1 LFLAFDQGQLTT
13 QRLFGG
19 TGLGLSIC
27 HSLANAMGGDISVT
41 SRLGEGSEFRVTLKL
56 DRSNDAPA
64 PRYTQPLNKRC
75 LLVEGHAQSRIA
87 LRNALTSIG
96 LAVDDQADLPKLV
109 ELDNSRYALVAV
121 GCAGDDAAM
130 ETCRSAIHGIVAQHR
145 LPVIAL
151 VSNSDEETFGRFVA
165 SGATYCLSK
174 PPQIRHLRESVLA
187 CLRNLNAKEVSASIR
202 SPGDPR
208 EAKIDIEQPLEHKRC
223 LAADDHPINLQL
235 IVHLLHDLG
244 AEVLTASDGH
254 EAVALAKEHAIDIA
268 FLDVH
273 MPRMNG
279 LEAAR
284 RIQVLHAEHNLPL
297 VALTADAA
305 ERNLRDIVRS
315 GFHRYLIKPV
325 KDEDLRAIVAE
336 LLLDGPPVKFLNA
349 SVTGSAQDAWPIRDH
364 QQALRIAGGSENIA
378 GRLFRELRAELPTAI
393 EGLQGKLAERDW
405 SELWQLSHRLHG
417 AAAVCG
423 VPALYHALND
433 LQPAITLEDEAT
445 VSRLLERVDR
455 EAQRIIALAS

>member
-1 LFLAFDQGQLTT
+1 ML
-13 QRLFGG
+13 
-19 TGLGLSIC
+19 
-27 HSLANAMGGDISVT
+27 
-41 SRLGEGSEFRVTLKL
+41 
-56 DRSNDAPA
+56 
-64 PRYTQPLNKRC
+64 
-75 LLVEGHAQSRIA
+75 
-87 LRNALTSIG
+87 
-96 LAVDDQADLPKLV
+96 
-109 ELDNSRYALVAV
+109 
-121 GCAGDDAAM
+121 
-130 ETCRSAIHGIVAQHR
+130 
-145 LPVIAL
+145 
-151 VSNSDEETFGRFVA
+151 GRFVA
-165 SGATYCLSK
+165 SGAGYCLSK
-174 PPQIRHLRESVLA
+174 PPRTRHLRESVLG
-187 CLRNLNAKEVSASIR
+187 CLRSMNAAGTSASMR
-202 SPGDPR
+202 SPDAPR
-208 EAKIDIEQPLEHKRC
+208 EVRINSEQPLEHKCC

-235 IVHLLHDLG
+235 IVHLLRDMG

-254 EAVALAKEHAIDIA
+254 EALALAQTHAIDIA

-284 RIQVLHAEHNLPL
+284 RIQSLRAGHELPI

-305 ERNLRDIVRS
+305 ERNLRDIARA

-325 KDEDLRAIVAE
+325 NDEDLRATVDA
-336 LLLDGPPVKFLNA
+336 LLLDGPPTMSLNA
-349 SVTGSAQDAWPIRDH
+349 STTGSIQEAWPVRDQ

-393 EGLQGKLAERDW
+393 EGLQSKLAERDW

-433 LQPAITLEDEAT
+433 LQPAITLEDEGT
-445 VSRLLERVDR
+445 VSLLLERVDR